1 VVLRHLQPRR
11 RRLSLSAADR
21 FRAAARD
28 RDPARAAREFA
39 DDIRLNNPMSAE
51 PLAGRDAVA
60 AALAGLDEVFDDFE
74 HVQVLT
80 DPDPGDAIAETQAVV
95 FRARIG
101 DHTVE
106 GIDLLEVDHH
116 DRIATFTVFA
126 RPLSALQA
134 RPEVRN
140 GLGAAVLV
148 APTTVVSLRPSLL
161 DEAMSGIKMV
171 SETVSLAERLRRAGT
186 RVQSDVIGT

>member
-1 VVLRHLQPRR
+1 M
-11 RRLSLSAADR
+11 SAADR

-28 RDPARAAREFA
+28 RDPARAAAEFA
-39 DDIRLNNPMSAE
+39 DDIRLYNPISAE
-51 PLAGRDAVA
+51 PLAGHDAVA
-60 AALAGLDEVFDDFE
+60 AALTGLDEVFDDFE

-80 DPDPGDAIAETQAVV
+80 DPDPGDKAIAETQAVL

-106 GIDLLEVDHH
+106 GIDLLEVNHH

-134 RPEVRN
+134 
-140 GLGAAVLV
+140 LGQAMAAR
-148 APTTVVSLRPSLL
+148 RPSH
-161 DEAMSGIKMV
+161 
-171 SETVSLAERLRRAGT
+171 
-186 RVQSDVIGT
+186 